1 MLSAVFSVVLAI
13 NILVLLGV
21 YGKLSGDIARLDELV
36 QYFEVHGYK

>member
-1 MLSAVFSVVLAI
+1 MLSAVFIVVLAI

>member
-1 MLSAVFSVVLAI
+1 MLTAVFIVVLAI

>member
-1 MLSAVFSVVLAI
+1 MLSAVFIVVLVI